1 MNLKSLLRG
10 TFRAGVSMKG
20 IDGLLEAVGGVL
32 LWFIKPSEMSWTIQA
47 LCQHELSRDPHDF
60 FAAHL
65 LHVSERLAHGDPI
78 FASIYLL
85 SHGLVKVL
93 LAIALWLDELWAY
106 PLAIAIFS
114 AFGVYQVYRYTHTH
128 AIVLLALTVS
138 DAAIVWLTWAEYR
151 VQKSARGAQSG
162 EDAKAQ

>member
-20 IDGLLEAVGGVL
+20 IDGLLEAIGGVL
-32 LWFIKPSEMSWTIQA
+32 LWFIKPSEMSWTIQT

-60 FAAHL
+60 IADHL
-65 LHVSERLAHGDPI
+65 LHVSQRLAHGNPI

-106 PLAIAIFS
+106 PLAIVIFT
-114 AFGVYQVYRYTHTH
+114 AFGVYQIYRYTHTH
-128 AIVLLALTVS
+128 AIVLLVLTVS

-151 VQKSARGAQSG
+151 VQKSVPGAQPSG
-162 EDAKAQ
+162 GARTK

>member
-10 TFRAGVSMKG
+10 TFRAGVTMKG
-20 IDGLLEAVGGVL
+20 IDGLLEAIGGVL
-32 LWFIKPSEMSWTIQA
+32 LWFIKPSEMSWTIQT

-60 FAAHL
+60 VAAHL
-65 LHVSERLAHGDPI
+65 MHVSERLARGDPV

-85 SHGLVKVL
+85 SHGVVKVV
-93 LAIALWLDELWAY
+93 LAVSLWLNELWAY
-106 PLAIAIFS
+106 PLAILIFS

-128 AIVLLALTVS
+128 SVVLLVLTVS

-151 VQKSARGAQSG
+151 VQKSVRGAQANAG
-162 EDAKAQ
+162 AEA